1 MVIRTLPCVVN
12 FGACTISG
20 RNPLARRKLFGYGR
34 NVPLALVLSS
44 FVAASRIGG
53 AAQQYVLAA
62 HKIDP
67 VLAPTVMF
75 GRTPARGSRGEVTP
89 PDVFRRMLGDI
100 EADALFGM
108 VDLIITGHFSDPE
121 QVEIAAGVI
130 ARVRTTERSD
140 AWGARP
146 LVLVDPVLGD
156 APKGLYVKPEV
167 ARAVQ
172 DSLVPVADWLT
183 PNLWELSFLTG
194 RTIGDAADARDAV
207 RALGRPALVTS
218 APARPGETG
227 LLYVD
232 KEEAVLFAHPRHE
245 TAPNGTGDLVT
256 ASFGAG
262 LVEGRDPRDAAER
275 AARAVT
281 ETLLMAKAWK
291 STELPIVALADR
303 IVNPKAHVRIEAV
316 A

>member
-1 MVIRTLPCVVN
+1 M
-12 FGACTISG
+12 
-20 RNPLARRKLFGYGR
+20 
-34 NVPLALVLSS
+34 PLALILSS

-75 GRTPARGSRGEVTP
+75 GRTPARGGQGEVTS

-100 EADALFGM
+100 EADALFGL

-130 ARVRTTERSD
+130 ERVRTAERND

-156 APKGLYVKPEV
+156 APNGLYVTYEV
-167 ARAVQ
+167 AEAVEKR
-172 DSLVPVADWLT
+172 LVPQADWIT
-183 PNLWELSFLTG
+183 PNLWELSFL
-194 RTIGDAADARDAV
+194 ADKQIDTAEQARDAV
-207 RALGRPALVTS
+207 RALGRCALVTS
-218 APARPGETG
+218 APAGEG
-227 LLYVD
+227 EVGIIYVD
-232 KEEAVLFAHPRHE
+232 KEEAVLFAHPRLE
-245 TAPNGTGDLVT
+245 AAPKGTGDLVT

-262 LVEGRDPRDAAER
+262 LVEGKDPRDAAER
-275 AARAVT
+275 AARAAAEAVA
-281 ETLLMAKAWK
+281 LAQAWK
-291 STELPIVALADR
+291 STELPIVAMADR
-303 IVNPKAHVRIEAV
+303 IVNPTAEVRIERL
-316 A
+316 

>member
-1 MVIRTLPCVVN
+1 M
-12 FGACTISG
+12 
-20 RNPLARRKLFGYGR
+20 
-34 NVPLALVLSS
+34 PLALILSS

-75 GRTPARGSRGEVTP
+75 GRTPARGGQGEVTSP
-89 PDVFRRMLGDI
+89 EVFRRMLGDI
-100 EADALFGM
+100 EADALFGL

-130 ARVRTTERSD
+130 ERVRSAERSD

-146 LVLVDPVLGD
+146 LVLVDPILGD
-156 APKGLYVKPEV
+156 APRGLYVKYEV
-167 ARAVQ
+167 AEAVETR
-172 DSLVPVADWLT
+172 LVPQADWIT
-183 PNLWELSFLTG
+183 PNLWELGFLADREIAT
-194 RTIGDAADARDAV
+194 AADARDAV
-207 RALGRPALVTS
+207 RAVGKPALVTS
-218 APARPGETG
+218 APAGPGEIG

-232 KEEAVLFAHPRHE
+232 KEEAVLFAHPKRE

-275 AARAVT
+275 AARAAAEVVA
-281 ETLLMAKAWK
+281 MAEVWNA
-291 STELPIVALADR
+291 SELPIVAMADR
-303 IVNPKAHVRIEAV
+303 IVNPTAEVRIEHL
-316 A
+316 

>member
-1 MVIRTLPCVVN
+1 M
-12 FGACTISG
+12 
-20 RNPLARRKLFGYGR
+20 
-34 NVPLALVLSS
+34 PLALILSS

-75 GRTPARGSRGEVTP
+75 GRTPARGGRGEVTS
-89 PDVFRRMLGDI
+89 PDVFQRMLGDI

-108 VDLIITGHFSDPE
+108 VDLIITGHFSSPE

-130 ARVRTTERSD
+130 GRVRNADRND

-146 LVLVDPVLGD
+146 LVLVDPILGD
-156 APKGLYVKPEV
+156 APKGLYVTYEV
-167 ARAVQ
+167 AQAVEDQ
-172 DSLVPVADWLT
+172 LVPLADWLT
-183 PNLWELSFLTG
+183 PNLWELAFLADRQIDT
-194 RTIGDAADARDAV
+194 AAAARDAA
-207 RALGRPALVTS
+207 RSLGKPALVTS
-218 APARPGETG
+218 APAGEGEIG

-232 KEEAVLFAHPRHE
+232 KEEAVLFAHRRIA

-275 AARAVT
+275 AARAAA
-281 ETLLMAKAWK
+281 ETVAAAEAWK
-291 STELPIVALADR
+291 STELPIVALAER
-303 IVNPKAHVRIEAV
+303 IVNPGAPVRVEIL
-316 A
+316 

>member
-1 MVIRTLPCVVN
+1 M
-12 FGACTISG
+12 
-20 RNPLARRKLFGYGR
+20 
-34 NVPLALVLSS
+34 PLALILSS

-75 GRTPARGSRGEVTP
+75 GRTPARGGKGEITQP
-89 PDVFRRMLGDI
+89 EVFRRMLGDI
-100 EADALFGM
+100 EADALFGT

-130 ARVRTTERSD
+130 ERVRTTDRHQ

-146 LVLVDPVLGD
+146 LVLVDPVMGD
-156 APKGLYVKPEV
+156 EPKGPYVPVDV
-167 ARAVQ
+167 ARAIR
-172 DSLVPVADWLT
+172 DKLVPQADWIT
-183 PNLWELSFLTG
+183 PNLWELEYLTDTRI
-194 RTIGDAADARDAV
+194 RTAAEARDAV

-218 APARPGETG
+218 APAREGEIA

-232 KEEAVLFAHPRHE
+232 KEEAALFAHPMSAN
-245 TAPNGTGDLVT
+245 TPKGTGDLVT

-275 AARAVT
+275 TARAAAEIV
-281 ETLLMAKAWK
+281 LAAGMWK
-291 STELPIVALADR
+291 SLELPIVAMADR
-303 IVNPKAHVRIEAV
+303 LVTPTAHVRIEGL
-316 A
+316 

>member
-1 MVIRTLPCVVN
+1 M
-12 FGACTISG
+12 
-20 RNPLARRKLFGYGR
+20 
-34 NVPLALVLSS
+34 PLALILSS

-75 GRTPARGSRGEVTP
+75 GRTPARGGKGEVTQ
-89 PDVFRRMLGDI
+89 PDVFRRMLSDI
-100 EADALFGM
+100 EADALFGT

-130 ARVRTTERSD
+130 ARVRTTERLE

-146 LVLVDPVLGD
+146 LVLVDPVMGD
-156 APKGLYVKPEV
+156 EPKGLYVPVDV
-167 ARAVQ
+167 ARAIR
-172 DSLVPVADWLT
+172 DKLVPQADWIT
-183 PNLWELSFLTG
+183 PNLWELEYLTHSRLHTAG
-194 RTIGDAADARDAV
+194 EARDAV
-207 RALGRPALVTS
+207 RALGRPALITS
-218 APARPGETG
+218 APARDGEIG

-232 KEEAVLFAHPRHE
+232 KEEASLFSHPMAAN
-245 TAPNGTGDLVT
+245 TPKGTGDLVT

-275 AARAVT
+275 TARAAAEIV
-281 ETLLMAKAWK
+281 LAAALWK
-291 STELPIVALADR
+291 SLELPIVAMADR
-303 IVNPKAHVRIEAV
+303 LVTPTADIRIETL
-316 A
+316 

>member
-1 MVIRTLPCVVN
+1 M
-12 FGACTISG
+12 
-20 RNPLARRKLFGYGR
+20 
-34 NVPLALVLSS
+34 PLALILSS

-75 GRTPARGSRGEVTP
+75 GRTPARGGQGEVTS

-100 EADALFGM
+100 EADALFGL

-130 ARVRTTERSD
+130 ERVRGADRND

-146 LVLVDPVLGD
+146 LVLVDPILGD
-156 APKGLYVKPEV
+156 APRGLYVKYEV
-167 ARAVQ
+167 AEAVEKR
-172 DSLVPVADWLT
+172 LVPQADWIT
-183 PNLWELSFLTG
+183 PNLWELGFLADREIAT
-194 RTIGDAADARDAV
+194 AADARDAV
-207 RALGRPALVTS
+207 RALGKPALVTS
-218 APARPGETG
+218 APAGPGEIG

-232 KEEAVLFAHPRHE
+232 KEEAVLFAHPKRE

-275 AARAVT
+275 AARAAAEVVA
-281 ETLLMAKAWK
+281 MAEVWK
-291 STELPIVALADR
+291 SNELPIVAMADR
-303 IVNPKAHVRIEAV
+303 IVNPTADVRIERL
-316 A
+316 

>member
-1 MVIRTLPCVVN
+1 
-12 FGACTISG
+12 
-20 RNPLARRKLFGYGR
+20 
-34 NVPLALVLSS
+34 VPLALILSS

-75 GRTPARGSRGEVTP
+75 GRTPARGGKGEVTSP
-89 PDVFRRMLGDI
+89 EVFRRMLGDI
-100 EADALFGM
+100 EADAIFGM

-130 ARVRTTERSD
+130 ERVRHAERNA

-146 LVLVDPVLGD
+146 VVLVDPVLGD
-156 APKGLYVKPEV
+156 APRGLYVKHEV
-167 ARAVQ
+167 AEAVERR
-172 DSLVPVADWLT
+172 LVPQGDWLT
-183 PNLWELSFLTG
+183 PNLWELGFLSDRQIDT
-194 RTIGDAADARDAV
+194 AEQARDAV
-207 RALGRPALVTS
+207 RKLGKPALVTS
-218 APARPGETG
+218 APAGDGEIG

-232 KEEAVLFAHPRHE
+232 KEEAVLFAHPKRK

-275 AARAVT
+275 AARAAA
-281 ETLLMAKAWK
+281 ETVLMAEAWNAP
-291 STELPIVALADR
+291 ELPIVAMADR
-303 IVNPKAHVRIEAV
+303 IVNPTAEVRIERL
-316 A
+316 

>member
-1 MVIRTLPCVVN
+1 M
-12 FGACTISG
+12 
-20 RNPLARRKLFGYGR
+20 
-34 NVPLALVLSS
+34 PLALILSS

-75 GRTPARGSRGEVTP
+75 GRTPARGGQGEVTS

-100 EADALFGM
+100 EADAVFGM

-130 ARVRTTERSD
+130 ERVRGAERTE

-146 LVLVDPVLGD
+146 LVLVDPILGD
-156 APKGLYVKPEV
+156 APRGLYVKHEV
-167 ARAVQ
+167 AEAVERR
-172 DSLVPVADWLT
+172 LVPQADWIT
-183 PNLWELSFLTG
+183 PNLWELGFLADREIET
-194 RTIGDAADARDAV
+194 AAEARDAV
-207 RALGRPALVTS
+207 RRLGRPALVTS
-218 APARPGETG
+218 APSGPGEIG

-232 KEEAVLFAHPRHE
+232 KEEAVLFSHPKRE

-262 LVEGRDPRDAAER
+262 LVQGLDPRDAAER
-275 AARAVT
+275 AARAAAEVVA
-281 ETLLMAKAWK
+281 MADRWQ
-291 STELPIVALADR
+291 SNELPIIAMADR
-303 IVNPKAHVRIEAV
+303 IVNPTAEVRIERL
-316 A
+316 

>member
-1 MVIRTLPCVVN
+1 M
-12 FGACTISG
+12 
-20 RNPLARRKLFGYGR
+20 
-34 NVPLALVLSS
+34 VPLALILSS

-75 GRTPARGSRGEVTP
+75 GRTPARGGRGEVTS

-121 QVEIAAGVI
+121 QIEIAAGVI
-130 ARVRTTERSD
+130 GRVRNAERKD
-140 AWGARP
+140 AWGPRP

-156 APKGLYVKPEV
+156 APRGLYVKYEV
-167 ARAVQ
+167 AQAVEEQ
-172 DSLVPVADWLT
+172 LVPLADWIT
-183 PNLWELSFLTG
+183 PNLWELAFLADKQ
-194 RTIGDAADARDAV
+194 IDSAAGARDAA
-207 RALGRPALVTS
+207 RALGKPALVTS
-218 APARPGETG
+218 VPARDGEIG

-232 KEEAVLFAHPRHE
+232 KEEAVLFAHPKRD

-275 AARAVT
+275 AARAVA
-281 ETLLMAKAWK
+281 ETLLVSAAWN

-303 IVNPKAHVRIEAV
+303 IVNPRAEVRIEAL
-316 A
+316 

>member
-1 MVIRTLPCVVN
+1 M
-12 FGACTISG
+12 
-20 RNPLARRKLFGYGR
+20 
-34 NVPLALVLSS
+34 PLALILSS

-67 VLAPTVMF
+67 VLAPTALF
-75 GRTPARGSRGEVTP
+75 GRTPARGGRGEVTS

-130 ARVRTTERSD
+130 ERVRTTERKD
-140 AWGARP
+140 TWGARP

-156 APKGLYVKPEV
+156 APGGLYVKPEV
-167 ARAVQ
+167 ADAVQ
-172 DSLVPVADWLT
+172 GRLAPLADWIT
-183 PNLWELSFLTG
+183 PNLWELGFLAGCRIT
-194 RTIGDAADARDAV
+194 TAEQARDAV
-207 RALGRPALVTS
+207 RALGRPALITS
-218 APARPGETG
+218 APARPGETA

-232 KEEAVLFAHPRHE
+232 KEEAVLFAHPKLDSM
-245 TAPNGTGDLVT
+245 PNGTGDLVT

-275 AARAVT
+275 AARAVA
-281 ETLLMAKAWK
+281 ETVIACQQRRSL
-291 STELPIVALADR
+291 ELPIVAIADR
-303 IVNPKAHVRIEAV
+303 IVNPRADVRIECL
-316 A
+316 